1 VKRSLCSLLC
11 AIFGL
16 LTYSIAAQ
24 TDYQLKIVRP
34 KVVGWPGQQFLCVV
48 PYTTAECEKQT
59 AILQTILHRYQ
70 AEKLGQWTWVLVRS
84 EDWKP
89 ILERVHM
96 NPNSPAFS
104 ILERRQTFFEEVL
117 VVPKPGRQV
126 ELLSKWNIG
135 FDQFLDFA
143 VTHELG
149 HALCNDPD
157 EVRAEQFGQRLRK
170 GRATGCETQHR
181 GRSPNSR

>member
-1 VKRSLCSLLC
+1 MKEKTCSLLFT
-11 AIFGL
+11 ISL
-16 LTYSIAAQ
+16 LLSYSMEAQ
-24 TDYQLKIVRP
+24 DYHL
-34 KVVGWPGQQFLCVV
+34 KVVHPNVTNQAGQQFLCVA
-48 PYTTAECEKQT
+48 PYTISECEKQIV
-59 AILQTILHRYQ
+59 ILQTTLHRYQ

-96 NPNSPAFS
+96 DPNSPAFS

-117 VVPKPGRQV
+117 LVPKPERQI
-126 ELLSKWNIG
+126 ELLSKWHTG

-157 EVRAEQFGQRLRK
+157 EIRAERFGQRLRQRHTVDCDRQR
-170 GRATGCETQHR
+170 RATVAIR
-181 GRSPNSR
+181 